1 MVKWLRKPLD
11 WSIDYLADRFYDRL
25 RARLLAELPN
35 LPGGVLD
42 ELLKPFITTVHPIG
56 DLDHPEKLAGTVLGQ
71 IDEFFDFLRR
81 LGGRK

>member
-1 MVKWLRKPLD
+1 MVKWLRKPADSL
-11 WSIDYLADRFYDRL
+11 INYIADRFYDRL
-25 RARLLAELPN
+25 RARLLAEVPN
-35 LPGGVLD
+35 LPGGLLD

-71 IDEFFDFLRR
+71 IDEFFDLLRR

>member
-11 WSIDYLADRFYDRL
+11 WTIDYLADRMYDRL

-35 LPGGVLD
+35 LPGGLLD

-71 IDEFFDFLRR
+71 IDELFGLFRR
-81 LGGRK
+81 LGGGK